1 MPVKRSIDVRIAELE
16 EKLTRLKLEK
26 EIADL
31 QDQMRSLRPPK
42 RAARRRRVQPERKRA
57 VQAERKRGVQAELI
71 PARKKTAAKRK
82 ARAG

>member
-26 EIADL
+26 EITDL
-31 QDQMRSLRPPK
+31 QDQMRSLSPPK
-42 RAARRRRVQPERKRA
+42 RAARRRGVQPGRKRA
-57 VQAERKRGVQAELI
+57 VQAELI

>member
-1 MPVKRSIDVRIAELE
+1 MPAKRSIDVRIAELE

-31 QDQMRSLRPPK
+31 QNQMRSLSPPK
-42 RAARRRRVQPERKRA
+42 RAARRRSVQPGRKRA
-57 VQAERKRGVQAELI
+57 VQAELI

-82 ARAG
+82 AKEG

>member
-1 MPVKRSIDVRIAELE
+1 MPTKRSIDVRIAELE

-26 EIADL
+26 EITDL
-31 QDQMRSLRPPK
+31 QDQMKSLRPPK
-42 RAARRRRVQPERKRA
+42 RAARRRGGVQPERKRA
-57 VQAERKRGVQAELI
+57 VQAELI

>member
-1 MPVKRSIDVRIAELE
+1 MPAKRSIDVRIAELE

-31 QDQMRSLRPPK
+31 QNQMKSLRPPK
-42 RAARRRRVQPERKRA
+42 RAVGRRRIQPERKRA
-57 VQAERKRGVQAELI
+57 VQAELI

-82 ARAG
+82 TRAG

>member
-1 MPVKRSIDVRIAELE
+1 MPAKRSIDVRIAELE

-26 EIADL
+26 EITDL
-31 QDQMRSLRPPK
+31 QDQMRSLRPSK

-57 VQAERKRGVQAELI
+57 VQAELI

>member
-1 MPVKRSIDVRIAELE
+1 MPAKRSIDVRIAELE

-26 EIADL
+26 EITDL

-42 RAARRRRVQPERKRA
+42 RAARKRRVQPERKRA
-57 VQAERKRGVQAELI
+57 VQAELI
-71 PARKKTAAKRK
+71 PARKKTTAKRK